1 MKLTSILSVTG
12 LSSVAAPVLAH
23 GDHGSMMIAQMVRSC
38 VYRRALTS
46 HAWCSCLFFRADRSC
61 REKELIPNV

>member
-23 GDHGSMMIAQMVRSC
+23 GDHGSMMIAQLVGHVFTGEHLLLVLGVVAVSSC
-38 VYRRALTS
+38 
-46 HAWCSCLFFRADRSC
+46 
-61 REKELIPNV
+61 

>member
-23 GDHGSMMIAQMVRSC
+23 GDHGSMMIAQMVGHVFTGEHLLLMLGVVAVSS
-38 VYRRALTS
+38 L
-46 HAWCSCLFFRADRSC
+46 
-61 REKELIPNV
+61 LIGRFAKKS

>member
-23 GDHGSMMIAQMVRSC
+23 SDHGSMMVAQLVGHMFTGEHLRLVLGLVAVSS
-38 VYRRALTS
+38 L
-46 HAWCSCLFFRADRSC
+46 
-61 REKELIPNV
+61 LIGRFAKKS

>member
-23 GDHGSMMIAQMVRSC
+23 SDHGSMVVAQLVGHMFTGEHLLLLLVLGLVTVSS
-38 VYRRALTS
+38 L
-46 HAWCSCLFFRADRSC
+46 
-61 REKELIPNV
+61 LIGRFAKKS

>member
-23 GDHGSMMIAQMVRSC
+23 SDHGSMMVAQLVGHMFTGEHLLQVLGLVAVSS
-38 VYRRALTS
+38 L
-46 HAWCSCLFFRADRSC
+46 
-61 REKELIPNV
+61 LIGRFAKKS

>member
-23 GDHGSMMIAQMVRSC
+23 SDHGSMMVAQLVGHMFTGEHLLLVLGLVAVFS
-38 VYRRALTS
+38 L
-46 HAWCSCLFFRADRSC
+46 
-61 REKELIPNV
+61 LIGRFAKKS